1 MSLPYNVRNP
11 IFSPERKK
19 YELKEKKIFNPDKG
33 WNDGDL
39 DNTLLSPFRISFF
52 ENWQMRGIRVL
63 VFLESVILNESYV
76 DCILAQTQLR
86 ITNVKLRFW
95 HSTQIANTASD
106 GGTLICANIQYPVK
120 CSK

>member
-1 MSLPYNVRNP
+1 M
-11 IFSPERKK
+11 
-19 YELKEKKIFNPDKG
+19 
-33 WNDGDL
+33 
-39 DNTLLSPFRISFF
+39 RII
-52 ENWQMRGIRVL
+52 QAL
-63 VFLESVILNESYV
+63 VTLESVSLNEPYI
-76 DCILAQTQLR
+76 DGIFAQTQLR